1 VVEIIAL
8 EGARVR
14 YSTIQN
20 WSSDVY
26 NLVTKRAVAQKNAT
40 VEWVDGNLGSKRTMK
55 YPAVYLMGEG
65 AHGEVLSI
73 AFAGKNQ
80 EQDSGGKIVHAASNT
95 TSTIT
100 SKSISKA
107 GGTATYRGHIKVEE
121 GVENARSKVECD
133 ALLIDGEST
142 TNTYP
147 YMDIKSDNVAIEHEA
162 TVSKISD
169 DQIFYLMSRG
179 MAEDEAA
186 GMIVNGF
193 LDPLVKQLPMEYAVE
208 LNRLIELEMEGSVG

>member
-1 VVEIIAL
+1 M
-8 EGARVR
+8 
-14 YSTIQN
+14 
-20 WSSDVY
+20 Y
-26 NLVTKRAVAQKNAT
+26 NLVTKRAVAHKNAT

-55 YPAVYLMGEG
+55 YPAVYLMGDG

-73 AFAGKNQ
+73 AFAGKGQ
-80 EQDSGGKIVHAASNT
+80 EQDSGGKDHSRRRATPAPRSPP
-95 TSTIT
+95 
-100 SKSISKA
+100 KSISKD
-107 GGTATYRGHIKVEE
+107 GGVATYRGQIKVEE

-147 YMDIKSDNVAIEHEA
+147 YMDIKSDDVAIEHEA

-169 DQIFYLMSRG
+169 DQLFYLMSRG
-179 MAEDEAA
+179 LSEEEAST
-186 GMIVNGF
+186 MIVNGF